1 MSLRIVLADDHD
13 VVRHGFRSV
22 LERAG
27 FAVVGE
33 AADGRE
39 AVRVVDAERP
49 DVVVLDLSMPQLNG
63 VDAARQIVKLCG
75 ERTRVLLLTMHRE
88 EYLIVAALR
97 AGIRGY
103 MLKSESADE
112 LIHALREVAAGGTYL
127 SPGICGVVVDAF
139 LSGKEPQPD
148 PLNDRD
154 REVLQL
160 VAEGHTT
167 KEIARILGITVKSA
181 ESYRTRIME
190 KLNIHDTAN
199 LVRYAIRQGMIVP

>member
-22 LERAG
+22 LEQAG
-27 FAVVGE
+27 FAIVGE

-63 VDAARQIVKLCG
+63 VDAGRQIVKLCG

-88 EYLIVAALR
+88 DHLIVAALR

-103 MLKSESADE
+103 MLKTESADE
-112 LIHALREVAAGGTYL
+112 LIHALHEVAAGGTYL

-139 LSGKEPQPD
+139 LSGKELQPD

-160 VAEGHTT
+160 VAEGNTT
-167 KEIARILGITVKSA
+167 KEIAKLLGISVKSA

-190 KLNIHDTAN
+190 KLDIHDTAS

>member
-27 FAVVGE
+27 FAIVGE

-39 AVRVVDAERP
+39 AVRLVDAERP

-63 VDAARQIVKLCG
+63 VDAGRQIVKLCG
-75 ERTRVLLLTMHRE
+75 ERTRVLLLTMHRD
-88 EYLIVAALR
+88 EYQIIAALR

-103 MLKSESADE
+103 LLKSDSAE
-112 LIHALREVAAGGTYL
+112 VLIQALREVAAGGTYL

-139 LSGKEPQPD
+139 LTGKEPQPD

-167 KEIARILGITVKSA
+167 KEVAEILGISVKSA
-181 ESYRTRIME
+181 ESYRMRIMD
-190 KLNIHDTAN
+190 KLDIHDTAN

>member
-1 MSLRIVLADDHD
+1 MSFRIVLADDHD

-39 AVRVVDAERP
+39 AIRVVDLERP
-49 DVVVLDLSMPQLNG
+49 DVAVLDLSMPQLNG
-63 VDAARQIVKLCG
+63 VDAGRQIVKLCG
-75 ERTRVLLLTMHRE
+75 DRTHVVLLTIHRA
-88 EYLIVAALR
+88 EYLIVAAMR

-103 MLKSESADE
+103 MLKTESSAE
-112 LIHALREVAAGGTYL
+112 LIRALREVAAGGTYL
-127 SPGICGVVVDAF
+127 SPSICGVVVDAF
-139 LSGKEPQPD
+139 LTGNELQAD

-160 VAEGHTT
+160 VAEGNTT
-167 KEIARILGITVKSA
+167 KEIAGILGISVKSA

-190 KLNIHDTAN
+190 KLNIHDTAT
-199 LVRYAIRQGMIVP
+199 LVRYAIRQGMILP

>member
-27 FAVVGE
+27 FAIVGE

-49 DVVVLDLSMPQLNG
+49 DVVVLDVSMPQLNG
-63 VDAARQIVKLCG
+63 VDAGRQIVKLCG

-88 EYLIVAALR
+88 DHLIVAALR

-103 MLKSESADE
+103 MLKTESADE
-112 LIHALREVAAGGTYL
+112 LIHALHEVAAGGTYL
-127 SPGICGVVVDAF
+127 SPGICGVVVEAF
-139 LSGKEPQPD
+139 LSGKEPEPD

-160 VAEGHTT
+160 VAEGNTT
-167 KEIARILGITVKSA
+167 KEIAKILGISVKSA

-190 KLNIHDTAN
+190 KLDVHDTAT